1 MTDVPLSNPAAAT
14 IPGAAAA
21 APTNGSARLWLYLV
35 RGLVALAWAAAFSAV
50 ADSLTAGVATL
61 LVAYP
66 VIDVIASLIDAH
78 AGSGAPTQR
87 LQRFNAATSTAAA
100 IGLAIAATGT
110 VADVLHVFA
119 AWAIVSGVA
128 QVVVALRSRTRATGS
143 LWPMLVAGG
152 LSTLVGVFYYLSD
165 PTLDNLVIYA
175 TGGGV
180 WFVLQAGLL
189 GRHRRTL
196 LDD

>member
-1 MTDVPLSNPAAAT
+1 MTDVPLSNPAAAA
-14 IPGAAAA
+14 IPGPAVAAS
-21 APTNGSARLWLYLV
+21 TDGSARIRLYLV
-35 RGLVALAWAAAFSAV
+35 RGLVALAWAAAFSAF
-50 ADSLTAGVATL
+50 ADSLTTGAATL

-66 VIDVIASLIDAH
+66 VIDVISSLIDARG
-78 AGSGAPTQR
+78 GSGRSTQR
-87 LQRFNAATSTAAA
+87 LQRFNAVTSTVAA
-100 IGLAIAATGT
+100 IALALAATGT

-119 AWAIVSGVA
+119 GWAIVSGVA
-128 QVVVALRSRTRATGS
+128 QVVVALRSRDRATGS

-165 PTLDNLVIYA
+165 PALDNLVIYA

-189 GRHRRTL
+189 GRRRRTL
-196 LDD
+196 GHD